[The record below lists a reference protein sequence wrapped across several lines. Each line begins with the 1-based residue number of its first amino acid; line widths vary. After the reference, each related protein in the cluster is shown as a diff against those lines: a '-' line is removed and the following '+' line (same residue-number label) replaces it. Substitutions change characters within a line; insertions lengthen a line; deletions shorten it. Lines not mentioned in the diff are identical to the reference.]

1 MRKILILLLAV
12 VWVFSSVVRADV
24 PHNLQVKLIL
34 KILSMDRNFSRFGD
48 PIKIG
53 TSSDGFLKAL
63 SASSSLKIK
72 GKSFVVEKMSSP
84 DDVSKYNI
92 VYVGKEWASQYAAAS
107 TKAVAN
113 KSLMFCETEDGVLS
127 GGGAISFKVV
137 GGKPKIVINLGN
149 VKSQGTDFPAGFLK
163 ITVVVGSMD

>member
-1 MRKILILLLAV
+1 MRKTLILLLAV
-12 VWVFSSVVRADV
+12 LWVFSSIATAEV

-53 TSSDGFLKAL
+53 TSSDGFFKAL
-63 SASSSLKIK
+63 SASGSLKIK
-72 GKSFVVEKMSSP
+72 GKGFTVEKMSSA
-84 DDVSKYNI
+84 DDVGKYNI
-92 VYVGKEWASQYAAAS
+92 VYIGKEWASQYSAAS
-107 TKAVAN
+107 GKAEAS
-113 KSLMFCETEDGVLS
+113 KTLMFCETEDGVLS

-149 VKSQGTDFPAGFLK
+149 VKAQGTDFPAGFLK
-163 ITVVVGSMD
+163 ITVVVGSMN